1 MGQQLLDRLPP
12 LPPLPVEPERP
23 ASLADLEPTEDPA
36 PRRKSELAEH
46 ESGTPAIADGNQPE
60 EAEETRR
67 YLSSLLAVIEA
78 YKAREDAMQLR
89 MEALAFRPAESWK
102 SISAEMSLV
111 SKDKTTSFPRDNASS
126 ATEGTKG
133 EDQKETED
141 SLGPAPV
148 LGVRL
153 LRKISELQKENEELG
168 ELLSLK
174 HGLEQA
180 EMPHEEQSEVSAKE
194 LEQTRA
200 DLEDAQQLLDKL
212 SGELKASE
220 ARAERAERAL
230 EATVQSKSVGVLN

>member
-12 LPPLPVEPERP
+12 LPPLPREAQRP
-23 ASLADLEPTEDPA
+23 PSLVDLKPSEDSTTRRASVPV
-36 PRRKSELAEH
+36 EH
-46 ESGTPAIADGNQPE
+46 EINALAIGDGDQSE

-78 YKAREDAMQLR
+78 YKAREDAMQMR

-102 SISAEMSLV
+102 SISAEMSLI
-111 SKDKTTSFPRDNASS
+111 SKDNTTWFPRDNADSG
-126 ATEGTKG
+126 AEGTKSEG
-133 EDQKETED
+133 QEGTED

-153 LRKISELQKENEELG
+153 LRKVSELQKENEELG
-168 ELLSLK
+168 ELLSQKL
-174 HGLEQA
+174 GLDEA
-180 EMPHEEQSEVSAKE
+180 EKPESKQPEVSAKE

-200 DLEDAQQLLDKL
+200 ELEDAQQLLDKL
-212 SGELKASE
+212 STALKASE

-230 EATVQSKSVGVLN
+230 EATVQSRSVGVLG